1 MIALK
6 TVLCPVD
13 FSPAT
18 SRQIDLA
25 ADLCHAFDAKLIVH
39 HNRHALAGAGVG
51 WMWNA
56 DHRGETQA
64 SLEKKVQECVDRVSG
79 RVRAEALLTEG
90 PRSQLVLAA
99 ADASDADLIVLTA
112 HGSRSEEHASIT
124 EALLEDGRRAVL
136 VLHEETVEPRTLH
149 FTAET
154 GDRQIVIA
162 PTDLTPGSHPA
173 LAVAFDLARS
183 LPIELH
189 LLHLLPKKRSQRVS
203 DTDAEALTNLRG
215 LIPPELEG
223 RVSVHVEHDDP
234 SHGIARFADEIAASC
249 IVMGE
254 HSRPPMR
261 RWFRHGISRSVL
273 HDAHCPVWYVPG
285 NGKIS

>member
-1 MIALK
+1 MFALK

-18 SRQIDLA
+18 PRQIDLA
-25 ADLCHAFDAKLIVH
+25 ADLCHVFDAKLIVH

-64 SLEKKVQECVDRVSG
+64 SLEKKIQECVDRVSG

-136 VLHEETVEPRTLH
+136 VLHEETVEPRRLH

-189 LLHLLPKKRSQRVS
+189 LLHLLPRKRSQRVS

-261 RWFRHGISRSVL
+261 RWFRHGISRAVL